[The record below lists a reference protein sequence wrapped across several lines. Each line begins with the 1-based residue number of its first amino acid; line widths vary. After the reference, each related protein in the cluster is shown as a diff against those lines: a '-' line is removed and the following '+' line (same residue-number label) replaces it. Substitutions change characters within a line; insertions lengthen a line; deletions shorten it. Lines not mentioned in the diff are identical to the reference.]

1 MFDSSVWIGLFNDA
15 KSSLL
20 TIRYVRPWAFGL
32 ALIPLLLLTLEVIA
46 IRRAWERFRSLG
58 TLSTLL
64 LMRTSHR
71 ERGWLTIML
80 TLLAWNSLVIGLV
93 GPCWG
98 EGEPDGVLQGRDL
111 VIVLDMSRSMLAS
124 DAAVGTRFETAQ
136 SAALELVESLRTRG
150 GHRVGVII
158 FAAKPM
164 VWVPLTADYDHVSK
178 KLLELDAAHVPLGI
192 RPSEDSKSGT
202 RFGAALLLAIKQHDE
217 RYQGSQDVLLL
228 SDGDDP
234 ANDREWALGVTPAR
248 RARIPVHSVGFGDPD
263 PERAVTIILDGQ
275 LLESPDAMGI
285 PQPVRTSLNESVLKS
300 VAEEGDGLYYPV
312 RREQPR
318 LGEFFRQS
326 VVSKATRE
334 VLDDTLTQKQNRS
347 HWFFLL
353 ALSCWLAI
361 WWRTC

>member
-1 MFDSSVWIGLFNDA
+1 M
-15 KSSLL
+15 
-20 TIRYVRPWAFGL
+20 
-32 ALIPLLLLTLEVIA
+32 LLLTLEVIA

-71 ERGWLTIML
+71 ERCWLTIML

-217 RYQGSQDVLLL
+217 RYQGFQ
-228 SDGDDP
+228 
-234 ANDREWALGVTPAR
+234 
-248 RARIPVHSVGFGDPD
+248 H
-263 PERAVTIILDGQ
+263 Q
-275 LLESPDAMGI
+275 
-285 PQPVRTSLNESVLKS
+285 
-300 VAEEGDGLYYPV
+300 
-312 RREQPR
+312 
-318 LGEFFRQS
+318 
-326 VVSKATRE
+326 
-334 VLDDTLTQKQNRS
+334 
-347 HWFFLL
+347 
-353 ALSCWLAI
+353 
-361 WWRTC
+361 